1 MDALKNAV
9 LIFSFAFALNNAN
22 AIDLGVPGLGGDKK
36 EAAGKEDPDALNT
49 DIKQL
54 LELANF
60 AMYKFLDAL
69 GDKEGAEAAK
79 QNSECIKTD
88 KCSVKDNIET
98 LTKVSDSAKKAAE
111 EKKAAGEKLDKDAGK
126 TAMAGMIPGFQS
138 IMKWPVIKDR
148 VTAYKDQVGV
158 SGMLRAPKAIKGLVK
173 ALPKLPGAIKTQVSA
188 AQTAANFLSYSGVDT
203 KKMEEKMKNPF
214 KKA

>member
-1 MDALKNAV
+1 MKYIKNSI
-9 LIFSFAFALNNAN
+9 LIFGLIFTFSSVN
-22 AIDLGVPGLGGDKK
+22 AIDMPKLPGLGGGDKK
-36 EAAGKEDPDALNT
+36 EAAAKEDPDALNN

-69 GDKEGAEAAK
+69 GNKEGAEAAK
-79 QNSECIKTD
+79 NNSECIKSD
-88 KCSVKDNIET
+88 KCSVGDNIET
-98 LTKVSDSAKKAAE
+98 LTKVSDTAKKAAE
-111 EKKAAGEKLDKDAGK
+111 EKQAAGEKLDKDAGK
-126 TAMAGMIPGFQS
+126 IAMEGMIPGVKS

-148 VTAYKDQVGV
+148 VTAFKDQAGM

-188 AQTAANFLSYSGVDT
+188 AQTAQKFLTYSGVDT
-203 KKMEEKMKNPF
+203 SKMKDSMS
-214 KKA
+214 ADI